1 MVLSAMLEE
10 KEQQTSPWMLLYE
23 LASQLQE
30 AITDWEQEENMQ
42 GGVKQ
47 FGLELMVLCS
57 VGLPYDAE
65 ELPARRQHQARGSP
79 HSTPRLLGSKGCVWT
94 ALLAYPYWQ

>member
-30 AITDWEQEENMQ
+30 AITD
-42 GGVKQ
+42 
-47 FGLELMVLCS
+47 
-57 VGLPYDAE
+57 
-65 ELPARRQHQARGSP
+65 
-79 HSTPRLLGSKGCVWT
+79 
-94 ALLAYPYWQ
+94 